1 MQPVHC
7 HSIKDL
13 KRSVKNLLLELLIQ
27 WLKPGTSICSSI
39 GASAGK
45 AVGAIGGTV
54 TGSVGGNYIEDK
66 LTSKVN

>member
-1 MQPVHC
+1 M
-7 HSIKDL
+7 
-13 KRSVKNLLLELLIQ
+13 Q
-27 WLKPGTSICSSI
+27 WLKPGTSISSSI